1 MNGLGSLGLREESEA
16 SWPTMN
22 LIGFTESTNRTFQ
35 QVTNC
40 DLKKSTNAFRGD
52 LLVSVLVRILHYK
65 NQVKHFC

>member
-1 MNGLGSLGLREESEA
+1 
-16 SWPTMN
+16 MN